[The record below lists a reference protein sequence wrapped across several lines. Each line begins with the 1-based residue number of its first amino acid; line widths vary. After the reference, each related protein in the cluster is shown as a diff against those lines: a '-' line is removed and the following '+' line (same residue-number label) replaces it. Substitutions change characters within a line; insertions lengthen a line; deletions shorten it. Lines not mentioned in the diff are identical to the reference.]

1 MVPWK
6 WPSLDVAKSA
16 TQRSILGCGM
26 DDVGQHTHDA
36 SNASCFRSKS
46 VWNNISGPILM
57 TLQILCDNSNW
68 LSGKFCHRPQFIRRR
83 TVCNESRIVN
93 VRSCLQ
99 PWNTFLLK
107 QDHIKWHLNIHHT
120 YTMKSHPSHLEILS
134 VLWLWFFSF
143 LKWTLKA
150 IQGQYKWDP
159 LPIVIQVYMTFRV
172 M

>member
-1 MVPWK
+1 MIQWK

-83 TVCNESRIVN
+83 TVCNESRIGN
-93 VRSCLQ
+93 VRSGLQ
-99 PWNTFLLK
+99 AWHTFLLK
-107 QDHIKWHLNIHHT
+107 QDHIKWHQLCGACRSIT
-120 YTMKSHPSHLEILS
+120 ASP
-134 VLWLWFFSF
+134 
-143 LKWTLKA
+143 
-150 IQGQYKWDP
+150 YKCRSGSAECEPRRPAGLFCKRP
-159 LPIVIQVYMTFRV
+159 LYSCVVSC
-172 M
+172 